1 MPPNEGWPKMIKG
14 VSVVITPTSS
24 TNSQHY
30 FFTNRQLK
38 LMLAGLIILAA
49 AVVFAAVSYARV
61 SYKAL
66 EAVSLKRRNQ
76 EIEKEFA
83 KIMEIRKQLE
93 LAENETQK
101 IKIML
106 GVEKTPIA
114 VQPNLVNLN
123 QNLNPADDS
132 SAQSENIPSTLPTMG
147 QISKKFG
154 PDHEGVD
161 IAAPLFA
168 PVLAAAG
175 GQVKATGW
183 DSVYGNYVVIEHS
196 KNYTTFYGHLNSV
209 APKPGESVAGG
220 KIIGTVGS
228 TGKSTS
234 PHLHYEVRFQNKAID
249 PMAYL
254 PYVIEK

>member
-1 MPPNEGWPKMIKG
+1 MIKG
-14 VSVVITPTSS
+14 ISVVVTPTSS
-24 TNSQHY
+24 QNSRH
-30 FFTNRQLK
+30 FFFSNNQLK
-38 LMLAGLIILAA
+38 LILAGLIILVA
-49 AVVFAAVSYARV
+49 AVVLAAVSYARV

-83 KIMEIRKQLE
+83 KIMEIKRQLE
-93 LAENETQK
+93 LAETETQK

-114 VQPNLVNLN
+114 VQPNLNNIN
-123 QNLNPADDS
+123 QNVTAPGDS
-132 SAQSENIPSTLPTMG
+132 TAPSENIPSTLPTMG
-147 QISKKFG
+147 QISKKYG

-175 GQVKATGW
+175 GSVKATGW
-183 DSVYGNYVVIEHS
+183 DSVYGNYIVIEHS
-196 KNYTTFYGHLNSV
+196 KNYSTFYGHLNSV
-209 APKPGESVAGG
+209 APKTGESVTAG

-228 TGKSTS
+228 SGKSTS
-234 PHLHYEVRFQNKAID
+234 PHLHYEVRFQGKAID

-254 PYVIEK
+254 PYVVEK

>member
-1 MPPNEGWPKMIKG
+1 MLKG
-14 VSVVITPTSS
+14 ISVVITPTSAK
-24 TNSQHY
+24 NARHY
-30 FFTNRQLK
+30 FFSNNQLK
-38 LMLAGLIILAA
+38 LILTGLIVLVALVIA
-49 AVVFAAVSYARV
+49 AAVSYAWV

-66 EAVSLKRRNQ
+66 EAVTLKRRNQ

-83 KIMEIRKQLE
+83 KITEIKKQLE
-93 LAENETQK
+93 LAETETQK

-114 VQPNLVNLN
+114 VQPNFSNI
-123 QNLNPADDS
+123 NPNITVAEDS
-132 SAQSENIPSTLPTMG
+132 STQTENIPSTLPTMG
-147 QISKKFG
+147 QISKKYG

-168 PVLAAAG
+168 PILAAAG
-175 GQVKATGW
+175 GNVKAAGW
-183 DSVYGNYVVIEHS
+183 DSVYGNYVIIEHS
-196 KNYTTFYGHLNSV
+196 KNYSTFYGHLNSV
-209 APKPGESVAGG
+209 APKQGESVTAG

-228 TGKSTS
+228 SGKSTS
-234 PHLHYEVRFQNKAID
+234 PHLHYEVRFQGKAID

>member
-1 MPPNEGWPKMIKG
+1 MIKG
-14 VSVVITPTSS
+14 VSVVITPTSAK
-24 TNSQHY
+24 NARHY
-30 FFTNRQLK
+30 FFTNRQMK
-38 LMLAGLIILAA
+38 FMLAGLILIGL

-66 EAVSLKRRNQ
+66 EAVTLKRRNQ

-83 KIMEIRKQLE
+83 KILEIKRQLE

-114 VQPNLVNLN
+114 VQPNLNNLN
-123 QNLNPADDS
+123 QSLNPADDS
-132 SAQSENIPSTLPTMG
+132 SAQSENIPSILPTMG
-147 QISKKFG
+147 QISKKYG
-154 PDHEGVD
+154 TEHGGVD

-175 GQVKATGW
+175 GTVKATGW

-196 KNYTTFYGHLNSV
+196 KNYSTFYGHLNSV

-228 TGKSTS
+228 SGKSTS
-234 PHLHYEVRFQNKAID
+234 PHLHYEVRFQGKSID

>member
-1 MPPNEGWPKMIKG
+1 MIKG
-14 VSVVITPTSS
+14 VSVVVTPTSS
-24 TNSQHY
+24 SNARHY
-30 FFTNRQLK
+30 FFSDRQLK
-38 LMLAGLIILAA
+38 LMLAGLIVLAA
-49 AVVFAAVSYARV
+49 AVVFAVVSYARV

-66 EAVSLKRRNQ
+66 EAVTLKRRNQ

-83 KIMEIRKQLE
+83 KIMEIKRQLE
-93 LAENETQK
+93 LAESETQK

-114 VQPNLVNLN
+114 VQPNFNDLN
-123 QNLNPADDS
+123 QTTNPGHDS
-132 SAQSENIPSTLPTMG
+132 SAQSENVPSTLPTMG

-154 PDHEGVD
+154 PDHSGVD

-183 DSVYGNYVVIEHS
+183 DSVYGNYVIIEHS
-196 KNYTTFYGHLNSV
+196 KNYATFYGHLNSV
-209 APKPGESVAGG
+209 APKAGETVAGG

-228 TGKSTS
+228 SGKSTS

>member
-1 MPPNEGWPKMIKG
+1 MIKG
-14 VSVVITPTSS
+14 ISIVVTPTSS
-24 TNSQHY
+24 QNARHF
-30 FFTNRQLK
+30 FFTNNQLK
-38 LMLAGLIILAA
+38 LILVGLIFLGAIIVWAA
-49 AVVFAAVSYARV
+49 ISYARV

-66 EAVSLKRRNQ
+66 EAVALKRRNQ

-83 KIMEIRKQLE
+83 KILEIKKQLE
-93 LAENETQK
+93 LAESETQK

-106 GVEKTPIA
+106 GVEKTPLA
-114 VQPNLVNLN
+114 VQPNLNNLN
-123 QNLNPADDS
+123 QNATPPEDS
-132 SAQSENIPSTLPTMG
+132 AAQSENIPSILPTMG

-154 PDHEGVD
+154 ADHEGVD

-175 GQVKATGW
+175 GSVKAAGW
-183 DSVYGNYVVIEHS
+183 DSVYGNYVIIEHS

-209 APKPGESVAGG
+209 APKQGQTVSGG

-228 TGKSTS
+228 SGKSTS
-234 PHLHYEVRFQNKAID
+234 PHLHYEVRFQGKAID